1 VLCADYVVYA
11 CIIVKVYT
19 VTSLCCAQVMAIV
32 WYFYP
37 RLHSSLHHSEYCIYD
52 RGSMENVWQGMGN
65 ASQPIGEV
73 NYTPSIDIGEAYMP
87 TEQQLNNLPPDVW
100 H

>member
-1 VLCADYVVYA
+1 
-11 CIIVKVYT
+11 
-19 VTSLCCAQVMAIV
+19 
-32 WYFYP
+32 
-37 RLHSSLHHSEYCIYD
+37 
-52 RGSMENVWQGMGN
+52 MENVWQGMGN

-87 TEQQLNNLPPDVW
+87 TEHQLNNLSPDVW